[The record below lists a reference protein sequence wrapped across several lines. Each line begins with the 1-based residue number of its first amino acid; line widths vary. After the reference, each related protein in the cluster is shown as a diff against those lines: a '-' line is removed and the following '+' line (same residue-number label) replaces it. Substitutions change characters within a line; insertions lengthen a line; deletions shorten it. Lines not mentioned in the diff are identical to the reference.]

1 MADETVTSSSGAR
14 NRKRGRDEVID
25 MLEPAEMTLLS
36 PEAVHEIM
44 TQSPGANS
52 DPPAPKKSKAGRKP
66 VPDEPCEHGPSAK
79 SCQKC
84 IYRNRVE
91 RVRCWG

>member
-1 MADETVTSSSGAR
+1 
-14 NRKRGRDEVID
+14 

-91 RVRCWG
+91 RVRCCVIFPEFAIYGVLVATRGTIAL